1 VKYVNEAKSK
11 GVMRSLKASGLLHI
25 SGIAASLLNTGQ
37 QWLFPENRQ
46 FSHV

>member
-37 QWLFPENRQ
+37 QWLVVP
-46 FSHV
+46 